1 MLIETRPELVEHVRN
16 LLLQRLQ
23 QTHFSVSLIMFKDA
37 PLTYC

>member
-23 QTHFSVSLIMFKDA
+23 QTHSSMSSIMFKDA